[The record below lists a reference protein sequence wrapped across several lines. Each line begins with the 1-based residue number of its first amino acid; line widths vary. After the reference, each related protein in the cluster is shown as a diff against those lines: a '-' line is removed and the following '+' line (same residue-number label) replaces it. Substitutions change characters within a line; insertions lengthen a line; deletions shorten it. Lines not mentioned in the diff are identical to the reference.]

1 MLEDNTGRDDF
12 DPGQPKGSKV
22 KTRTILLIVVV
33 VAFLLFL
40 LQNTEEVRISFT
52 FIEVRAPL
60 WLAIAVAGLLGLVA
74 GWLMGRFELGKGR
87 MNKQR

>member
-1 MLEDNTGRDDF
+1 MLEDNTDY

-22 KTRTILLIVVV
+22 KARTILLIVVV
-33 VAFLLFL
+33 VAFGLFL
-40 LQNTEEVRISFT
+40 LQNTQEVRISFT

-74 GWLMGRFELGKGR
+74 GW
-87 MNKQR
+87 

>member
-1 MLEDNTGRDDF
+1 MNIPNSLTLGR
-12 DPGQPKGSKV
+12 
-22 KTRTILLIVVV
+22 LVVV
-33 VAFLLFL
+33 PLVVWLIITHEMQAAFLLFL